1 MMLKVLP
8 KITCHNNS
16 IVIILQILHIIVI
29 NIKIFM
35 IYFAFK
41 GSFSMHFKYEKNDK
55 NKI

>member
-1 MMLKVLP
+1 MLKVLP